1 MRAFLIALF
10 VLVLA
15 ALGGDRLAHRLA
27 ADEAEQRLTAEG
39 LREPQVAVEGFPFLP
54 QLLSRS
60 FGEVQVEAA
69 ALRRD
74 GRLVRDVTATGLDVE
89 GPRNGQVT
97 VARLTAQGTVP
108 YDEVLDEVGV
118 PGLSLDHAG
127 GDEVALAREV
137 TVLGRTVSVSATGR
151 VEVGGNRLR
160 IVPTGFELAGGEP
173 VDSGLRPLLVD
184 RFSVTYPLRGLLD
197 GLSVQRV
204 TAAPEGFEV
213 EISGDD
219 VTLNR

>member
-27 ADEAEQRLTAEG
+27 ADGAEQSLTAEG

-89 GPRNGQVT
+89 GPRDGQVT

-108 YDEVLDEVGV
+108 YDEVLDEV
-118 PGLSLDHAG
+118 
-127 GDEVALAREV
+127 
-137 TVLGRTVSVSATGR
+137 
-151 VEVGGNRLR
+151 
-160 IVPTGFELAGGEP
+160 
-173 VDSGLRPLLVD
+173 
-184 RFSVTYPLRGLLD
+184 
-197 GLSVQRV
+197 
-204 TAAPEGFEV
+204 
-213 EISGDD
+213 
-219 VTLNR
+219 